1 MLSNRVFQI
10 CLLASLIAHSVI
22 LIQNSSLNP
31 FFTSKKEQKIEL
43 SYVKIPKQPK
53 KETKTES
60 PSKDPFLKIPPKITL
75 DKKIPPPFIDT
86 DNKLKTNKSIA
97 LQNPVF
103 SKPEFAK
110 PDIIA
115 IKKKITLPAIKME
128 QSNNPTYMGYYQLVR
143 EKIKRAAY
151 QNYSRNET
159 GEVYLSF
166 IISSDG
172 YIKEVH
178 LIEDKSS
185 SNPYLKEIALRSIKD
200 ASPFPNFP
208 KDLDYPYL
216 SFNVV
221 VSFEIE

>member
-1 MLSNRVFQI
+1 MFQI
-10 CLLASLIAHSVI
+10 CFLVSLIAHGAI
-22 LIQNSSLNP
+22 LIKNTGLNP
-31 FFTSKKEQKIEL
+31 FPALKKEQKVEL
-43 SYVKIPKQPK
+43 SYVKIPQ
-53 KETKTES
+53 ETKTELLH
-60 PSKDPFLKIPPKITL
+60 KEPFLKIPQKITL
-75 DKKIPPPFIDT
+75 EKKIPPPFIDT
-86 DNKLKTNKSIA
+86 DKILKVNKSISP
-97 LQNPVF
+97 QNPVF
-103 SKPEFAK
+103 SKPILTK

-115 IKKKITLPAIKME
+115 IKKRITLPAIKME
-128 QSNNPTYMGYYQLVR
+128 QFNNPTYMGYYQLVR

-151 QNYSRNET
+151 QNYSRSET

-172 YIKEVH
+172 YLKEVH

-185 SNPYLKEIALRSIKD
+185 PNSYLREIALRSIKD

-208 KDLDYPYL
+208 KELDYPYL

>member
-1 MLSNRVFQI
+1 MFSNRVFQI
-10 CLLASLIAHSVI
+10 CLLVSLIAHGTI
-22 LIQNSSLNP
+22 LIVNTGLNP
-31 FFTSKKEQKIEL
+31 FPALKKEQKVEL
-43 SYVKIPKQPK
+43 SYVKIPQKPK
-53 KETKTES
+53 TETKAEH
-60 PSKDPFLKIPPKITL
+60 PGKDPFLKIPPKITL
-75 DKKIPPPFIDT
+75 EKKIPPPFIDA
-86 DNKLKTNKSIA
+86 DNMLKANKSIA
-97 LQNPVF
+97 MQAPIF
-103 SKPEFAK
+103 SKPVLAK

-115 IKKKITLPAIKME
+115 IKKKITLPALKMA

-151 QNYSRNET
+151 QNYSRTET

-166 IISSDG
+166 IISNDG
-172 YIKEVH
+172 YLKEVH
-178 LIEDKSS
+178 LVEDKSS

-208 KDLDYPYL
+208 KELDYPYL